1 MLIEEHLDLPRF
13 TSNLRAFSS
22 ISDQLEEES
31 DLNHEKKLT
40 NKRKQLVQNKEKKV
54 SWDDVLLK
62 LTPTNTIQ
70 KSSKLKTHLDKLKN
84 TLAKQFLNEDFN
96 DTAILN
102 EAALFLLEKFW
113 EFKSTAGS
121 GQSNFQNL
129 DKLSKKLR
137 EKFGQFQRN
146 IFDTCKDLMEQI
158 FNEVNSLN
166 KQNQLNDLFSHNY
179 VDLLDN
185 HACSL
190 AAANANYFGDNI
202 KFYSFY
208 ANKIKE
214 LKSSAA
220 ENNESSSS
228 ESDEYFSDGD
238 DDESEEDE
246 QEDSFEIDFSTN
258 AADER
263 LTDDLKLVEWT
274 KHFSSELCTIVYE
287 LLSKNNDINQI
298 QNELVELLGFE
309 KIEIVEFLLSN
320 KNSVVKAY
328 ETYMK
333 EERKTSTT
341 RTNFAK
347 SSSISKPNTNNQS
360 GAALSSQI
368 VVHTETEKKIKK
380 LIRKEEKRM
389 NKANAAKLENEFGEN
404 FDPSMLRKL
413 REEQLTEAR
422 ILQLYN
428 QKRMNSL
435 IPENLVKKADQYP
448 FVFDS
453 LLKIT
458 QSTAFIAGSKILL
471 PENIKRVDTHV
482 YEEVFI
488 PPSDSFTTADPK
500 DYMGTKEAICFN
512 PLVKTSSLDEI
523 GQLVFRNV
531 KSLNRIQSIVFES
544 AYNTNENLLICA
556 PTGAGKTNIALL
568 SIVNQIKKN
577 IVNGVLK
584 KDDFKIVY
592 IAPMK
597 ALAAEMV
604 DNFSNRLA
612 PLGIVV
618 RELTGDI
625 QLTKQ
630 EIMETQMLVATPEK
644 WDVVTRKSLGDI
656 SLSLLV
662 RLLIIDEVHLL
673 HDDRGSVIETIVAR
687 TLRQVESSQKM
698 IRIVGLSATLPNYLD
713 VARFLNVNPKSGL
726 FFFDSRFRPVPLAQ
740 TFIGVKA
747 LNKMKQLE
755 QMDEV
760 CYDKALKMVRQGH
773 QVMVFVHARNAT
785 IKTALKLREMAK
797 HQGESEFFRPE
808 QSKEYG
814 ESQRQMQR
822 SKNKQL
828 REVK

>member
-13 TSNLRAFSS
+13 SSNLRAFST

-31 DLNHEKKLT
+31 DLNHEKKLI
-40 NKRKQLVQNKEKKV
+40 NKRKQLIQNKEKKI
-54 SWDDVLLK
+54 SWDNVLHK

-70 KSSKLKTHLDKLKN
+70 KTAKLKAHLDKLRT

-96 DTAILN
+96 DTALLN
-102 EAALFLLEKFW
+102 EAALFLLENFY
-113 EFKSTAGS
+113 EFRNTVGS

-137 EKFGQFQRN
+137 EKFGQFPRN
-146 IFDTCKDLMEQI
+146 VFDNCKDLMEHI

-166 KQNQLNDLFSHNY
+166 KQSQLNDLFAHNY
-179 VDLLDN
+179 VDLLEN
-185 HACSL
+185 HACKIES
-190 AAANANYFGDNI
+190 ADTKYFGDNI

-214 LKSSAA
+214 LKSSAS
-220 ENNESSSS
+220 ENYESSSS
-228 ESDEYFSDGD
+228 ESDEYFSD
-238 DDESEEDE
+238 DEDEQSEEDE
-246 QEDSFEIDFSTN
+246 IEDSFQIDFSSN
-258 AADER
+258 AADDR
-263 LTDDLKLVEWT
+263 LTDDLKMVEWT

-333 EERKTSTT
+333 EERKTNTT
-341 RTNFAK
+341 RTNLAK
-347 SSSISKPNTNNQS
+347 SSTISKPNTNSQS
-360 GAALSSQI
+360 GALSSQI

-389 NKANAAKLENEFGEN
+389 NKANATKLESEFGEN

-471 PENIKRVDTHV
+471 PENIKRTDTHV

-488 PPSDSFTTADPK
+488 PPSDSFTTANPK
-500 DYMGTKEAICFN
+500 DYVGTKEAICFD

-531 KSLNRIQSIVFES
+531 KSLNRIQSIVFDS

-568 SIVNQIKKN
+568 TIVNQIKKN

-584 KDDFKIVY
+584 RDDFKIVY

-604 DNFSNRLA
+604 ANFSTRLA

-618 RELTGDI
+618 KELTGDI

-747 LNKMKQLE
+747 LNKMKQQE